1 MNKKTPG
8 SSGLAVAG
16 LALGIIAIVLSGIPI
31 INNIAF
37 VLGLLAL
44 IFGIVVLAKSKNA
57 GKGKAITAIVLGAL
71 SMVVVLTA
79 QAFYGSIL
87 NQATDSLE
95 QTNAELQST
104 ANKASGNATEELL
117 ANDVSVEIGSFT
129 ATHDEYGV
137 MSTEVPVTVTNKN
150 SQSKSYSVQIEAV
163 DSAGKRVAEE
173 TIFANELGAGQSQSF
188 KAFQYVAMEN
198 MEAMKLATFKVVSV
212 SQY

>member
-71 SMVVVLTA
+71 SMIVVLTA

-95 QTNAELQST
+95 QTSAELQST
-104 ANKASGNATEELL
+104 ADKATGDATEELL
-117 ANDVSVEIGSFT
+117 ANDVSIEIGSFT

-150 SQSKSYSVQIEAV
+150 SQNKSYSVQIEAV

-173 TIFANELGAGQSQSF
+173 TIFANELGTGQSQSF